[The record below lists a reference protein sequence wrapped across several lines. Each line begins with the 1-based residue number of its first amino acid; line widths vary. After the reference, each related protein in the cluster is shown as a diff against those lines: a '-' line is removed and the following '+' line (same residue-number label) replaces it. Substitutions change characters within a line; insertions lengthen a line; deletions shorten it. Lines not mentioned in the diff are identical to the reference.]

1 VAIAEAYAGSATIGT
16 TEYSCPN
23 AGNYNSANGI
33 TTDGV
38 YQVFLDLANMTI
50 TEQYQIRIYEKCRS
64 SDTQRVI
71 YEAIVTGIM
80 ADTWVSPSLILLH
93 GWDVT
98 LKKLAGTDRALHWS
112 IRQVA

>member
-1 VAIAEAYAGSATIGT
+1 MAITETFTNSATIGT

-23 AGNYNSANGI
+23 ASTTLTPI

-38 YQVFLDLANMTI
+38 YQVFIDTGNMAAGDQFRI
-50 TEQYQIRIYEKCRS
+50 KIYEKVTS
-64 SDTQRVI
+64 GGSQREI
-71 YEAIVTGIM
+71 YAAVLTGTM
-80 ADTWVSPSLILLH
+80 TDNCVSRSLILLH

-98 LKKLAGTDRALHWS
+98 IQKLAGTDRSFAWS